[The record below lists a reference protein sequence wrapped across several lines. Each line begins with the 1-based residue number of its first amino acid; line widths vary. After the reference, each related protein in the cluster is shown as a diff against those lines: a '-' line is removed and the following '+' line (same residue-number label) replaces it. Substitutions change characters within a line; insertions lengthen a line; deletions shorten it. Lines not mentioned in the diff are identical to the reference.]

1 MSTLKRTVSVARSIG
16 TDRISTP
23 HKAYMKL
30 SSLELEK
37 ARLLQEHATLLTRL
51 RKLEE
56 RVRTIESEQQALH
69 GALPEPT
76 KSGVAAESART
87 GAAASP
93 LGEVQPPGLA
103 APASTPDSRFRFRY

>member
-37 ARLLQEHATLLTRL
+37 ARLLQEHATLLSRL

-56 RVRTIESEQQALH
+56 RVRAIESEQQALH

-76 KSGVAAESART
+76 KSSAVAESART
-87 GAAASP
+87 GAAATPS
-93 LGEVQPPGLA
+93 GEVHAPGLA
-103 APASTPDSRFRFRY
+103 AAASTPDSRFRFRY